1 MNCSSKLHVCC
12 EDEDDSEE
20 CDDPEE
26 IEFWRDEPT
35 AEGGGKVGVGAAIGG
50 GADVAALMGGRNAAD
65 GCWKGKGSGKENG
78 GGGTI
83 RLADGVGGC
92 SRGLCRGDGG

>member
-1 MNCSSKLHVCC
+1 LNCSSKLHVCC

-65 GCWKGKGSGKENG
+65 GCGKGKGSGKENG